1 MDKASRILIVGASV
15 VAIFAA
21 LVYTVN
27 DGAPRLEVIVFI
39 ERLCFVVVALSVGA
53 LVCASIAVYRDVV
66 KQVRAT
72 TKGYF

>member
-27 DGAPRLEVIVFI
+27 DGAPRWEVIVFI

-53 LVCASIAVYRDVV
+53 LVCVGAALYRDIV

-72 TKGYF
+72 TKGY